1 MLARPQSINASSA
14 VKYHKESRENYHQ
27 KEGDLG
33 TWQGKLSEEL
43 GLTGTVTVEDL
54 EHVLWGRNPKTGE
67 QIISDIRKN
76 ESGDRIRA
84 GLDLTF
90 TAPKSISI
98 ALEAAIATGRE
109 DIASML
115 YDAHHQAVKKT
126 LNLAEERYAQARE
139 TEQGETKTVNT
150 SNLAIAKFTH
160 TTSRAVEDEQGKGFI
175 APNLHT
181 HAVVMNMTKT
191 GNGFRSLS
199 NEKIFGNFM
208 SMGMQYR
215 AELASALKEL
225 GIGIR
230 TTDASKGFF
239 ELANVSNELIKEM
252 SPRAAQIAE
261 EVTKLKEQFPNA
273 SMGELKQMAAHKTR
287 SWKGKMDRDE
297 VREDNI
303 RRIQES
309 GHSTEEILAFKKFE
323 RTTPGQ
329 EDDRELAD
337 KYIKNAIQATT
348 DQKAVFARENIVSA
362 AQKFALKDALSPE
375 LIEKA
380 FDENMHKNKEKTQ
393 MFALSNDKYTTKEF
407 MQAERYIL
415 DFTCKNK
422 DTFENQFTPD
432 EALLYIDKFS
442 NLQEHPLKSGQID
455 AGVHILSSRGQVIG
469 IQGDAGTGKTTLL
482 KAVNAIA
489 EQNSL
494 IGLSYTG
501 KAAVEIEN
509 ATTLEN
515 RAKESAEM
523 FENAG
528 IPSKTLSKFLGE
540 ASKMSKETK
549 AQFAG
554 KKLIVDEASMLG
566 TRDAQKL
573 VNFIRESGAQLIL
586 MGDTKQFDAISA
598 GSPFKLLQ
606 NNGMDT
612 IRMDQVVRQKDSTL
626 IEAVASLNSKRK
638 DRAEN
643 ALNVLDKAGKVHEMG
658 TYIDENGEKAVDN
671 ELFLQESVEK
681 IVDEYF
687 KHPTET
693 DVVISQKQLF
703 NQMVLSNTN
712 ATKTVLNNALRSKS
726 KELGFVSIE
735 DEKINVKE
743 STRLNPTDK
752 YFAENY
758 AVGQYITVDSSI
770 KEYLN
775 EKNTNGYRILA
786 TNNGAN
792 TITVEIN
799 SQSEDVPKSIDIDLA
814 EYGGKLQAYKE
825 QEKDFAVGDKI
836 VFEKNENKKYN
847 VKNGEIAKI
856 ISIDEDKMTVDKDG
870 KELVLDTI
878 EYNYFSHGYATSLHK
893 SQGGTGERVWAV
905 MPSSIQDFSS
915 FYVAATRAVH
925 DFNVITDNKELL
937 AYKINHENSKENVA
951 DFLNVDK
958 IQELLNE
965 NKVDNALQFL
975 NANKEAFAQEEIEKI
990 EKAFDDYHLDENWKT
1005 SKENLPNESPHI
1017 YEKKE
1022 YEQDS
1027 FLEKME
1033 EPIQETKIDD
1043 VTIDKMIKEASI
1055 ELQKIRKSENSY

>member
-1 MLARPQSINASSA
+1 MLARPQHVNASSA
-14 VKYHKESRENYHQ
+14 LNYHKEAKDNYYQ
-27 KEGDLG
+27 NEGDLG
-33 TWQGKLSEEL
+33 SWQGKLAEGL
-43 GLTGTVTVEDL
+43 GLTGAVTAEDL
-54 EHVLWGRNPKTGE
+54 EHMLWGRDPKSGE
-67 QIISDIRKN
+67 QLVNDVRTNSN
-76 ESGDRIRA
+76 GDRIRSA
-84 GLDLTF
+84 LDLTF
-90 TAPKSISI
+90 TAPKSVSI
-98 ALEAAIATGRE
+98 AMEAAIATGRE

-115 YDAHHQAVKKT
+115 INAHHQAVEKT
-126 LNLAEERYAQARE
+126 LNLVEERYAQARE
-139 TEQGETKTVNT
+139 THKGETRFVQT
-150 SNLAIAKFTH
+150 SNLAIGKFTH
-160 TTSRAVEDEQGKGFI
+160 TTARGVEDSDGNGFI

-191 GNGFRSLS
+191 DKGFKSLS
-199 NEKIFGNFM
+199 SEKIFDNFM
-208 SMGMQYR
+208 ASGMQYR
-215 AELASALKEL
+215 AELASVLKEL
-225 GIGIR
+225 GIAMR
-230 TTDASKGFF
+230 STDASKGFF
-239 ELANVSNELIKEM
+239 ELDNVSDELIKEM

-297 VREDNI
+297 VRADNI
-303 RRIQES
+303 RRIEKLGYS
-309 GHSTEEILAFKKFE
+309 KEEILAFKTFD
-323 RTTPGQ
+323 RTTGQ
-329 EDDRELAD
+329 ENDKELAD

-375 LIEKA
+375 LLERA
-380 FDENMHKNKEKTQ
+380 FDENMQQNKEKTQ

-407 MQAERYIL
+407 MQAERYLL
-415 DFTCKNK
+415 DYTRKNK

-432 EALLYIDKFS
+432 EALLYINKFS

-455 AGVHILSSRGQVIG
+455 AGVHILSSKGQIIG

-482 KAVNAIA
+482 KSVNAIA
-489 EQNSL
+489 EPDSL

-509 ATTLEN
+509 ATGLEN
-515 RAKESAEM
+515 RVKESAEM

-540 ASKMSKETK
+540 ASKMSKEKK

-573 VNFIRESGAQLIL
+573 VNFTRESGAQLIL

-612 IRMDQVVRQKDSTL
+612 IHMDQVVRQKDSTL
-626 IEAVASLNSKRK
+626 IETVTSLNSKRK

-643 ALNVLDKAGKVHEMG
+643 ALNILDKAGKVHEMG

-693 DVVISQKQLF
+693 DIVISQKQLF
-703 NQMVLSNTN
+703 DQMVLSNTN
-712 ATKTVLNNALRSKS
+712 ATKTVLNDALRSKA
-726 KELGFVSIE
+726 KELGFVSVE

-758 AVGQYITVDSSI
+758 AVGQYVTVNSPI
-770 KEYLN
+770 KEHLN
-775 EKNTNGYRILA
+775 EKNTNGYLILSVNA
-786 TNNGAN
+786 DNN
-792 TITVEIN
+792 TITVDTN
-799 SQSEDVPKSIDIDLA
+799 SQNEDIPKSIVVDLT
-814 EYGGKLQAYKE
+814 EHGGKLQAYKE

-856 ISIDEDKMTVDKDG
+856 VSIDGDNMTVDKDG
-870 KELVLDTI
+870 KELMLDTK

-915 FYVAATRAVH
+915 FYVAATRAVN

-937 AYKINHENSKENVA
+937 AYKINHENSKENVM

-958 IQELLNE
+958 IKELLDE
-965 NKVDNALQFL
+965 NKIDNALKFL
-975 NANKEAFAQEEIEKI
+975 NENKEAFAEEDLEKI
-990 EKAFDDYHLDENWKT
+990 EKIFDDFQHDENWKT
-1005 SKENLPNESPHI
+1005 LQEKLQDDSELI
-1017 YEKKE
+1017 YEQKK
-1022 YEQDS
+1022 YEHDS

-1033 EPIQETKIDD
+1033 EPEQETKIDEA
-1043 VTIDKMIKEASI
+1043 TIDRMIKEASI
-1055 ELQKIRKSENSY
+1055 ELQKTRKSENSY